1 MGNACRRL
9 VTVFQTQKVTQVVE
23 CVQELHRVE
32 TTLGHLVDKYEQQIQ
47 EQRREARAKMNN
59 KNNCLRHMRTIHI
72 IRHHKEQ
79 LEKRM
84 TACLSKR
91 YQLESLN
98 VTQMHLQAIQTTSAT
113 FEQFL
118 KENDIDRV
126 SQIQDTLTEMI
137 EDACE
142 ITEIVSTIPLDIDE
156 DDIENDYNEMVAGLQ
171 SAPPVEFPSVE
182 FPSVPTAELYNHEQR
197 QLETMPLRGIT
208 G

>member
-1 MGNACRRL
+1 
-9 VTVFQTQKVTQVVE
+9 
-23 CVQELHRVE
+23 
-32 TTLGHLVDKYEQQIQ
+32 
-47 EQRREARAKMNN
+47 
-59 KNNCLRHMRTIHI
+59 MRTIHI